1 MQEFRLSIPVIGM
14 ITVSVTAE
22 SIDEAID
29 VLLKKQPD
37 LERHPMG
44 KLDLEIDKI
53 IVIPVEPK
61 TFN

>member
-1 MQEFRLSIPVIGM
+1 MQEFRLSIPVTGM
-14 ITVSVTAE
+14 ITVSVAAE

-29 VLLKKQPD
+29 ILLKKQPD

>member
-1 MQEFRLSIPVIGM
+1 MQEIRLSIPVIGM
-14 ITVSVTAE
+14 ITVPISAD
-22 SIDEAID
+22 SIEEAID
-29 VLLKKQPD
+29 ILLKKQPD

-44 KLDLEIDKI
+44 KLNLEVNNI

>member
-1 MQEFRLSIPVIGM
+1 MQEFRLSIPVTGM
-14 ITVSVTAE
+14 ITVPVTAE
-22 SIDEAID
+22 SIDEAINI
-29 VLLKKQPD
+29 LLKKQPD

-44 KLDLEIDKI
+44 KLNLEVDKI